1 MFLYEMCQNR
11 AVNHLDV
18 HIYIAFC
25 EDLGKA
31 GEMMHFKDSTTK
43 N

>member
-1 MFLYEMCQNR
+1 MFIYEMCQNW
-11 AVNHLDV
+11 AVNHLGV